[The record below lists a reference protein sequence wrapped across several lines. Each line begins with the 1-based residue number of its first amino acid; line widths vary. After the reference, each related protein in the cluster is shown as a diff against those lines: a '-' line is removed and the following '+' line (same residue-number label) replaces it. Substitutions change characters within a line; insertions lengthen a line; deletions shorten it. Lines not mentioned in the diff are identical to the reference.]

1 MSSECA
7 RCGDSEPSHRLLGL
21 DLCHC
26 CYQRLHSD
34 FSKTKVTGIKKVEKG
49 TQQILEGLRD
59 TFGLDISD
67 NNFTGTPKR
76 VARAYYEMCLGINC
90 SEDIDAIVNTAFPST
105 YGGMVISKGI
115 SCYSLCPHHLLPVI
129 YSVDVGYIPK
139 DKAIGLSKIP
149 RIVKLLSK
157 APKLQEQFTQDIADV
172 LHRIECQGGIVQVR
186 GKHQCMGARGVEQ
199 PQVVTMTS
207 SIFGNFENLE
217 VRNEFQLLIQNN
229 TM

>member
-1 MSSECA
+1 
-7 RCGDSEPSHRLLGL
+7 
-21 DLCHC
+21 
-26 CYQRLHSD
+26 
-34 FSKTKVTGIKKVEKG
+34 
-49 TQQILEGLRD
+49 
-59 TFGLDISD
+59 
-67 NNFTGTPKR
+67 
-76 VARAYYEMCLGINC
+76 
-90 SEDIDAIVNTAFPST
+90 
-105 YGGMVISKGI
+105 
-115 SCYSLCPHHLLPVI
+115 LLPVI

-172 LHRIECQGGIVQVR
+172 LQRIECQGGIVQVR

-207 SIFGNFENLE
+207 SIFGNFEQLE